1 MVYSG
6 DLMESKLQEAI
17 CSGRL
22 RGGMTFAQRVWA
34 ITARIPAGKVATYG
48 QIARVLGGRAFRAVG
63 MALNRN
69 PFAPAVPC
77 HRVVGSDGALVGFA
91 SGVRKKHQLLSQEG
105 VQLVKGKVVLR
116 LCQCDDAL
124 LRR

>member
-1 MVYSG
+1 MVYVAHP
-6 DLMESKLQEAI
+6 MESKLQNAI
-17 CSGRL
+17 CAGKL
-22 RGGMTFAQRVWA
+22 RDEMSFMQRVWA

-48 QIARVLGGRAFRAVG
+48 QIARVLGGNASRAVG

-77 HRVVGSDGALVGFA
+77 HRVVGSDGRLVGFA
-91 SGVRKKHQLLSQEG
+91 GGVKKKHQLLVGEG
-105 VQLVKGKVVLR
+105 VVLAKGKVDLTQ
-116 LCQCDDAL
+116 CQCDDSQ